1 MAWKRVELTHPGTP
15 DRFDPE
21 VMRAL
26 AVWGSWDAEE
36 QREAFR
42 WVFRVALA
50 YERTGDVRH
59 LVRYAESLRTTVAL
73 ESSTDIRQ
81 RIRESR
87 DRTPTPA
94 DPADVEALIR
104 RLEA

>member
-1 MAWKRVELTHPGTP
+1 MQASTTT
-15 DRFDPE
+15 DN
-21 VMRAL
+21 
-26 AVWGSWDAEE
+26 AVRDNEE
-36 QREAFR
+36 AIMVSFREGDKEAFR
-42 WVFRVALA
+42 WVYRVALA
-50 YERTGDVRH
+50 FERTGDVQH
-59 LVRYAESLRTTVAL
+59 LVGYAESLRTTVAL